1 MKHNGNILVPVTL
14 AIFTVIIIISLF
26 LKAAVD
32 TTIFFVSAIALIG
45 GICSRGAKTE
55 SDVQDSFSSERETY
69 VPAVEEP
76 RAELEALPIE
86 TIEGIGPKYGEM
98 LRKKG
103 IDTVAKLVTTKAEDI
118 EKICGVG
125 TAVANRWIAM
135 SEFCWL
141 ETVSEEDAEAI
152 VYGGGILDLV
162 ELAAA
167 DPKELLDEVVTSV
180 ELGHVQ
186 IPQGYEFT
194 LEMVQKWIAEAKERS
209 E

>member
-1 MKHNGNILVPVTL
+1 MKHNGNILVSVTMTL
-14 AIFTVIIIISLF
+14 FTVMIIMSLF
-26 LKAAVD
+26 FNAAVD
-32 TTIFFVSAIALIG
+32 TTIFLVSAIALIG

-55 SDVQDSFSSERETY
+55 SDVQDSFSSQRETY

-76 RAELEALPIE
+76 RAELEDLPIE

-103 IDTVAKLVTTKAEDI
+103 IDTVAKLVTAKAEDI
-118 EKICGVG
+118 EKICRVA

-135 SEFCWL
+135 AEFCWL
-141 ETVSEEDAEAI
+141 DSVSEEDAEAI
-152 VYGGGILDLV
+152 VYGGGILDIV

-167 DPKELLDEVVTSV
+167 DPQDLLEEVRNSV
-180 ELGHVQ
+180 ELGHVE

-194 LEMVQKWIAEAKERS
+194 LEMVQKWVAEAKERT

>member
-1 MKHNGNILVPVTL
+1 MIDNGYKLVVVTL
-14 AIFTVIIIISLF
+14 ILFTGAILASLI
-26 LKAAVD
+26 LRAAVD
-32 TTIFFVSAIALIG
+32 TTIFIVSAIAIVG
-45 GICSRGAKTE
+45 GICSGK
-55 SDVQDSFSSERETY
+55 SDTQSSLMDSPEDERETY

-76 RAELEALPIE
+76 RAELENLPIE

-103 IDTVAKLVTTKAEDI
+103 IATVAKLVTAKAEDI

-135 SEFCWL
+135 AEFCWL
-141 ETVSEEDAEAI
+141 DSVSEEDAEAI
-152 VYGGGILDLV
+152 VYGGGILDLH
-162 ELAAA
+162 ELAKA
-167 DPKELLDEVVTSV
+167 DPQELFEEILTSV
-180 ELGHVQ
+180 ELGHVL

-194 LEMVQKWIAEAKERS
+194 LEMTQKWIAEAKERN

>member
-1 MKHNGNILVPVTL
+1 MAATLIL
-14 AIFTVIIIISLF
+14 FTGVIITSLI
-26 LKAAVD
+26 LKATVD
-32 TTIFFVSAIALIG
+32 STIFLVSAIVIVG
-45 GICSRGAKTE
+45 GICSGRSSSQT
-55 SDVQDSFSSERETY
+55 SPTDSAGNERETY

-76 RAELEALPIE
+76 RAELEVLPIE

-103 IDTVAKLVTTKAEDI
+103 IDTVAKLVTAKAEDI

-141 ETVSEEDAEAI
+141 DSVSEEDAEAI
-152 VYGGGILDLV
+152 VYGGGILDLH
-162 ELAAA
+162 ELAEA
-167 DPKELLDEVVTSV
+167 DPQELLDEVINSV
-180 ELGHVQ
+180 ELGHVL

-194 LEMVQKWIAEAKERS
+194 LEMVQKWIAEAKERN